1 VQEQLSLPEMLSFLK
16 KVDDETWGKYAVS
29 REPLRNRIPETRKIE
44 MIRGSIRCGEEYA
57 GRILRENGNVSPRE
71 IAEQFGLSVRFSD
84 LPMTD
89 KRVLFAQFTP
99 PNQIEIMQEP
109 MKEYKTVL
117 EGATAED
124 CSRLPTVEKI
134 QNILLGHEIFHYL
147 EDRDEKEIYTRT
159 EKIRLWHFLCFQN
172 NSTVGALSEIA
183 GMAFTKSLN
192 CLSYSPFL
200 LDVLLFF
207 GYNPDEARNIYRDV
221 KSIFMARNEETRNW

>member
-1 VQEQLSLPEMLSFLK
+1 MLSFLK

-134 QNILLGHEIFHYL
+134 QIFCLDTKFFTISKTVTKKRFIPARRRYGSGIFSAFKTIQQLGVE
-147 EDRDEKEIYTRT
+147 
-159 EKIRLWHFLCFQN
+159 
-172 NSTVGALSEIA
+172 
-183 GMAFTKSLN
+183 
-192 CLSYSPFL
+192 
-200 LDVLLFF
+200 
-207 GYNPDEARNIYRDV
+207 
-221 KSIFMARNEETRNW
+221 